1 MKSMTRIAAGVVLA
15 LGGALAM
22 AQENAESARE
32 FMDRISAELRER
44 ANESNA
50 AAWAYSTYI
59 TPDTEFLNAKASER
73 FLAHYSGVVEQA
85 RRYDGASLDAR
96 TAREFRQLRL
106 GVETPAPKDPA
117 RLAEFTQITTRL
129 EGLYGSGKYCP
140 QGPESC
146 RNLTELEAVLADSRD
161 YDELTDAW
169 AGWHAVA
176 KPMRADYAR
185 LIELANEGA
194 RDLGYDDMS
203 VHWRAGYDMTP
214 EQFTAETERLWQQV
228 KPLYEQLHCY
238 VGGRLAGKYGSDKVR
253 QGDAIPAQLL
263 GNMWAQQWAEI
274 YDLVEPY
281 PGVAVPDLDSALKT
295 QGYDALRMTKS
306 AEDFYTS
313 IGFPALPP
321 TFWERSMLTKPRDRE
336 VVCHASAWHMD
347 GKDDVRIKM
356 CIEPTQEQ
364 LYTIYHELGHIY
376 YDLWYRDQPILF
388 QAGAHDGFH
397 EAIGDTINLS
407 MTPAYLAKIG
417 LAPTT
422 TPSREALI
430 NTQMKLALDKV
441 AFLPFGKLIDDWRWQ
456 VFAGQI
462 KPANYNATWWALRRQ
477 YQGVVAPVPRS
488 EADFD
493 PGAKYH
499 IPANRPY
506 MRYFLA
512 SILQFQ
518 FHKALCEAA
527 GFKGPLHECSIYGN
541 REAGARFGA
550 MLAAGSSEPW
560 QDSMEKLTGT
570 RQMDASAIIEYFA
583 PLMTYLE
590 QENQGRKCGW

>member
-22 AQENAESARE
+22 AQENTESARE

-85 RRYDGASLDAR
+85 RRYDGASLDER

-106 GVETPAPKDPA
+106 GVETPAPKDPG

-462 KPANYNATWWALRRQ
+462 KPANYNATWWTLRRQ

-512 SILQFQ
+512 QILQFQ

>member
-22 AQENAESARE
+22 AEEAPLSASQ
-32 FMDRISAELRER
+32 FMDRISTELRER
-44 ANESNA
+44 ADELNA
-50 AAWAYSTYI
+50 AGWAYSTYI
-59 TPDTEFLNAKASER
+59 TPDTEFLNAKANER
-73 FLAHYSGVVEQA
+73 FLAFYSEVVEEA
-85 RRYDGASLDAR
+85 RQYDGATMDDR
-96 TAREFRQLRL
+96 TAREFGQLRL
-106 GVETPAPKDPA
+106 GVETPAPRDPA

-129 EGLYGSGKYCP
+129 EGLYGAGKYCP

-146 RNLTELEAVLADSRD
+146 RSLNELEAVLAKSRD

-214 EQFTAETERLWQQV
+214 EQFTAESERLWQQV

-238 VGGRLAGKYGSDKVR
+238 VGGRLAEKYGSDKVKP
-253 QGDAIPAQLL
+253 GEAIPAQLL
-263 GNMWAQQWAEI
+263 GNMWAQQWANV
-274 YDLVEPY
+274 YALVEPY
-281 PGVAVPDLDSALKT
+281 PGVAAPDLDSALKA
-295 QGYDALRMTKS
+295 QGYDAVRMMKS

-313 IGFPALPP
+313 IGFPALPA

-364 LYTIYHELGHIY
+364 LFTIYHELGHIY

-407 MTPAYLAKIG
+407 MTPAYLARIG
-417 LAPTT
+417 LAPP
-422 TPSREALI
+422 TPPSQQALI
-430 NTQMKLALDKV
+430 NTQMKLALDKI

-456 VFAGQI
+456 VFTGKI
-462 KPANYNATWWALRRQ
+462 RPADYNASWWALRRQ
-477 YQGVVAPVPRS
+477 YQGVVPPVPRS

-512 SILQFQ
+512 HILQFQ

-583 PLMTYLE
+583 PLVSYLE
-590 QENQGRKCGW
+590 QQNQGRKCGW